1 MNGYGVKKCFSHQRM
16 AKTLQASSQ
25 EAGKEMNAF
34 RNRLQPFRPVINR
47 VSGGHAREQGLRR
60 ADVAGGFLAA
70 DVLLAGAQ
78 RKTQS
83 APAARIFRD
92 ANEPPGYLTFERVS
106 RGEEGR
112 VRTAVTERH
121 AKTLCAANSDV
132 HAEFAGRLE
141 QGETEQVGSDDNQRA
156 AAMRLFDKRPIIVN
170 RSECVWV
177 LNQRAK
183 NLRAESKRVVVI
195 EHNVD
200 AERPGAGLDDFN
212 VLRMTVL
219 RDEENVAAFLVFEA
233 VAHHHRFRRGGG
245 FVEQRGVGDFE
256 AGEVADH
263 RLKIQQHFQSALGN
277 LGLIRRVLSVPAGIL
292 QNVALNHRRRDAIV
306 VTQADERAEDLV
318 FRCNGTEFVQ
328 NTELTSAA
336 RQIERAL
343 EPHAGRHCNVNQR
356 VEAGTAQLTEHVASV
371 VRAGADVSTNETVG
385 MPQQFHLCGSGPPGF
400 SG

>member
-1 MNGYGVKKCFSHQRM
+1 MN
-16 AKTLQASSQ
+16 
-25 EAGKEMNAF
+25 
-34 RNRLQPFRPVINR
+34 
-47 VSGGHAREQGLRR
+47 R
-60 ADVAGGFLAA
+60 A
-70 DVLLAGAQ
+70 
-78 RKTQS
+78 
-83 APAARIFRD
+83 
-92 ANEPPGYLTFERVS
+92 ERV
-106 RGEEGR
+106 G
-112 VRTAVTERH
+112 
-121 AKTLCAANSDV
+121 
-132 HAEFAGRLE
+132 
-141 QGETEQVGSDDNQRA
+141 
-156 AAMRLFDKRPIIVN
+156 
-170 RSECVWV
+170 V

-183 NLRAESKRVVVI
+183 NLRAESKRAVVI
-195 EHNVD
+195 DDNVD

-400 SG
+400 SGRAFFRRFRREHGRKVSGVGGKASGI